1 MERFTVLQKEQF
13 LSAGKQPEFFQGRG
27 GFMEL
32 EHFDKHF
39 VKNTRREDLAEKH
52 FGDTPKVHFEWKI

>member
-1 MERFTVLQKEQF
+1 
-13 LSAGKQPEFFQGRG
+13 
-27 GFMEL
+27 MEL

-52 FGDTPKVHFEWKI
+52 FGDTPKVGQNKGLFCTEPGHFFRFSKKGRGVLPPPP